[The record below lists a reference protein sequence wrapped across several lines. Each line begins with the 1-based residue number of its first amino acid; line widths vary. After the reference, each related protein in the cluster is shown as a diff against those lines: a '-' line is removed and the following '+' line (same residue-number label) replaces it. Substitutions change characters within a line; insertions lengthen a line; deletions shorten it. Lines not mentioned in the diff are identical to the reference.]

1 MAELTSRHTVRSAI
15 ACACLAL
22 ACAVAPAREAAPLV
36 ADPAL
41 EARVLLLADE
51 LRCLVCQNETIAAS
65 NAELAVDLRAQIRQ
79 QLAQGRSRED
89 ILDYMTAR
97 YGDFVRYRPPLNA
110 GTVALWAGPFVLLLL
125 GAVGLWRQLRRLR
138 RDADTATG
146 PALSDADRQRSR
158 ALLEGRHP

>member
-1 MAELTSRHTVRSAI
+1 MAERTHPHTARGAL
-15 ACACLAL
+15 AAACLAL
-22 ACAVAPAREAAPLV
+22 ACSVAPAREAAPLV

-41 EARVLLLADE
+41 EARVLAVAEE

-89 ILDYMTAR
+89 ILDYMSAR
-97 YGDFVRYRPPLNA
+97 YGDFVRYRPPLTA

-125 GAVGLWRQLRRLR
+125 GAVALWRQLRGLK
-138 RDADTATG
+138 RDAAPSNG
-146 PALSDADRQRSR
+146 PALTEAERQRSR
-158 ALLEGRHP
+158 ALLEGRHL